1 VVDLKFD
8 FGLTRSTFISTLTQS
23 TSTNFS
29 LYTCK
34 EEIEVILKNIL
45 KGKNIV
51 KKSFAKEKKINKQI
65 IFLKS
70 MTLRKS

>member
-45 KGKNIV
+45 KGK
-51 KKSFAKEKKINKQI
+51 KHCKKILCKRKENK
-65 IFLKS
+65 
-70 MTLRKS
+70 